1 MGGRIDREEGRD
13 PMASTT
19 ITTVVKMIES
29 LPETAQERVADH
41 LREFIAELNDDL
53 RWERSYAKSQPQL
66 AAAARRARQEIAA
79 GRAKPL
85 NPEEL

>member
-1 MGGRIDREEGRD
+1 MMSKRER

-41 LREFIAELNDDL
+41 LREFIADLSDDL
-53 RWERSYAKSQPQL
+53 RWEGSYAKSQPQL